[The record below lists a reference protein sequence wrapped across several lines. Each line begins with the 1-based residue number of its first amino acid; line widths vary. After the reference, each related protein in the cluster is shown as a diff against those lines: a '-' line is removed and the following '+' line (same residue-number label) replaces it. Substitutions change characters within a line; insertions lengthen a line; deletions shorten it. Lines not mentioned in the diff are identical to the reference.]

1 MSQSLSVI
9 WEVLPLL
16 LKGAAYTVLIS
27 AISMAV
33 ALLIGMIAALASQAS
48 YAVLR
53 ALVLIYVEIFRDTPL
68 LIQILIFYFGLP
80 QIGISFSPFAC
91 SILALSLYTA
101 AYNVEIFRA
110 GLEAVPRGQYEA
122 AQATGLSSLQE
133 SIYVIIPQALRI
145 SMPALGNNLVS
156 LVKNSSLV
164 SVIGMVELTFQA
176 NEISFKSFRSFEAY
190 TTAGVI
196 YVIIVLSLTW
206 VLNKMEAKLFE
217 DRS

>member
-1 MSQSLSVI
+1 MSQSWFAI
-9 WEVLPLL
+9 WELLPLL
-16 LKGAAYTVLIS
+16 LKGAAFTILIS

-33 ALLIGMIAALASQAS
+33 AVLIGMTAALISQAS
-48 YAVLR
+48 YAVPR
-53 ALVLIYVEIFRDTPL
+53 ALVRIYVEVFRDTPL

-80 QIGISFSPFAC
+80 QVGISFSPFAC

-110 GLEAVPRGQYEA
+110 GLEAVPKGQYEA
-122 AQATGLSSLQE
+122 ARATGLSPLQE
-133 SIYVIIPQALRI
+133 AVYVVIPQALRI
-145 SMPALGNNLVS
+145 SIPALGNNLIS

-190 TTAGVI
+190 TAAGFI
-196 YVIIVLSLTW
+196 YVVIILALTNF
-206 VLNKMEAKLFE
+206 LNRMEAKLFGK
-217 DRS
+217 RP